1 MAGQMFKRDNKLGD
15 AVGQDGIFA
24 TVQDYFLTA
33 ARRRIGANVAKADE
47 FFVKDSCLR
56 IKPRLRTIHCLISFI
71 AGDGGAVV
79 RLAQP
84 FTTNHQLIIDP
95 T

>member
-1 MAGQMFKRDNKLGD
+1 MFKRDNKLGG
-15 AVGQDGIFA
+15 AAGQDGIFA
-24 TVQDYFLTA
+24 TVQDYFWRQ
-33 ARRRIGANVAKADE
+33 ARRHIGANVAQADE

-56 IKPRLRTIHCLISFI
+56 TKPRLRTIHCLISFI
-71 AGDGGAVV
+71 AGDGGVVV
-79 RLAQP
+79 RLARP